1 MSIYIIS
8 LDYTIFRN
16 ITLSLKNDKEVLL
29 MDKKELNIAI
39 GQRIRVLREAQGKTR
54 DKLSEE
60 AEISPHFLFEI
71 ETGKKSMTANTI
83 VNIARALHVTT
94 DFILLGEATPMSKIV
109 NNLEGLMPE
118 QLNLAEQFIETFSIG
133 LHSRQ
138 KNKK

>member
-1 MSIYIIS
+1 
-8 LDYTIFRN
+8 
-16 ITLSLKNDKEVLL
+16 

-60 AEISPHFLFEI
+60 ADISPHFLFEI

-94 DFILLGEATPMSKIV
+94 DFILLGEATPMAKIV

-118 QLNLAEQFIETFSIG
+118 NLNLAEQFIETFSIG
-133 LHSRQ
+133 LHAKQ
-138 KNKK
+138 KKGK